1 VGAQGYGDGPVVLS
15 GFDQSRALFAGLSD
29 PAELVVDGGYYSVL
43 ESYAGEPLASLSV
56 VRDDGSSVTG
66 LSAGW
71 DRRTSGSV
79 EIVLST
85 SAVTEVQGPG
95 RGWTADAGRLL
106 LNAVGWAEFVSGAS
120 WDTAGQG
127 SSTTVMLRLAGS
139 EAWPPPADSATLVV
153 VDAKTGAEVVR
164 QRMTW
169 AGLFYVATVRHVG
182 TGSYVVGAEVVIDGV
197 RFDMPGPLLSP

>member
-1 VGAQGYGDGPVVLS
+1 VA
-15 GFDQSRALFAGLSD
+15 
-29 PAELVVDGGYYSVL
+29 
-43 ESYAGEPLASLSV
+43 
-56 VRDDGSSVTG
+56 RDDGSAVTG

-95 RGWTADAGRLL
+95 RGWTTEAGRLL
-106 LNAVGWAEFVSGAS
+106 VNAVEWAEFVSGAS

-139 EAWPPPADSATLVV
+139 EAWPPPADSATVV
-153 VDAKTGAEVVR
+153 VRDADTGEELVR
-164 QRMTW
+164 RQMTW
-169 AGLFYVATVRHVG
+169 AGLFYVATLRALG
-182 TGSYVVGAEVVIDGV
+182 TGEYAVTADVVINGV
-197 RFDMPGPLLSP
+197 RYQLPGPLLSP

>member
-1 VGAQGYGDGPVVLS
+1 
-15 GFDQSRALFAGLSD
+15 
-29 PAELVVDGGYYSVL
+29 
-43 ESYAGEPLASLSV
+43 
-56 VRDDGSSVTG
+56 VTG